1 MQQSQYLCTNIH
13 AHFSMNTASH
23 HIKYLLILLQLGV
36 INPESTLDGIQII
49 LAMANDT
56 GDRSSTNL
64 NTVTN
69 TLQIVAENSSIS
81 VSIDVLESATMILS
95 TIQDWGMDNS
105 TLDILQNSSAEYVM
119 LTEEI
124 FSCPQLMYRSQIF
137 IAHTELY
144 HLSHYYMQTTISVP

>member
-1 MQQSQYLCTNIH
+1 MGVTNS
-13 AHFSMNTASH
+13 A
-23 HIKYLLILLQLGV
+23 
-36 INPESTLDGIQII
+36 STLTAIQ
-49 LAMANDT
+49 LALSMANET

-81 VSIDVLESATMILS
+81 VSRDVLESATMILS

-119 LTEEI
+119 LADKI
-124 FSCPQLMYRSQIF
+124 
-137 IAHTELY
+137 
-144 HLSHYYMQTTISVP
+144 LSTTDVQKFLGYIS